1 MADKSFINR
10 SVNFQRTL
18 RLYFLKN
25 LPTFAEKP
33 DTHSNQFFEDLLQ
46 AAEYLKMDENMRTE
60 YDIRLK
66 TLRDNYS
73 AEQYLI
79 NKTLKEGIEK
89 GKAEDARNML
99 AKGYDVNEIAEIT
112 GLTIEQ
118 IKTLE

>member
-1 MADKSFINR
+1 
-10 SVNFQRTL
+10 
-18 RLYFLKN
+18 
-25 LPTFAEKP
+25 
-33 DTHSNQFFEDLLQ
+33 
-46 AAEYLKMDENMRTE
+46 MDENMRTE